1 MATTEQQFYQV
12 TWISTICQH
21 LSWIPSLGQGL
32 TQRVGYDRA
41 HCHSRAL
48 VLKEYG
54 RWWGQGT
61 HDDECGH
68 HSKETRTVQKEAKE
82 ICLLHSS
89 KTQSLPSYEETAKNA
104 WAQRHRWVW
113 EAR

>member
-54 RWWGQGT
+54 RW
-61 HDDECGH
+61 
-68 HSKETRTVQKEAKE
+68 
-82 ICLLHSS
+82 
-89 KTQSLPSYEETAKNA
+89 
-104 WAQRHRWVW
+104 
-113 EAR
+113 